1 MNNNENNDSQN
12 EAKGIFKTRGFYI
25 VLAICI
31 IAVASILFA
40 TLQSA
45 PGETTKNQEQAQAE
59 EDVQNIE
66 NPDAQ
71 SLEEAQQGLAAAT
84 QSPAASAT
92 ATTPEATEV
101 PKNRQ
106 KAEIV
111 IAKPV
116 NGDIAAVFCVENL
129 VYNKTLNIWQ
139 THNGIDIVPKD
150 NAEVKAALAGEVSEV
165 VEDPSYGNMVVMKH
179 SNNIITKYAGMAE
192 VNVKAGDKVQKGDV
206 IGTCGTPPF
215 EAHMGTHIH
224 FEVWEGDN
232 PIDPALVFEQQ

>member
-1 MNNNENNDSQN
+1 MNNNENNDSESN
-12 EAKGIFKTRGFYI
+12 VKGIFRTRGFYI

-45 PGETTKNQEQAQAE
+45 PGETSIGQEQAQAD
-59 EDVQNIE
+59 EDLQNIE
-66 NPDAQ
+66 NPEAE
-71 SLEEAQQGLAAAT
+71 SLAEAQKDQQTAT
-84 QSPAASAT
+84 QSPASDSA
-92 ATTPEATEV
+92 ATPNPTEI

-106 KAEIV
+106 KAEIS

-116 NGDIAAVFCVENL
+116 SGDVAAVFCVDNL

-139 THNGIDIVPKD
+139 THNGIDIVPKE
-150 NAEVKAALAGEVSEV
+150 NAEVKAALAGEISEV
-165 VEDPSYGNMVVMKH
+165 VEDPSYGNMIVMKH
-179 SNNIITKYAGMAE
+179 SNNLITKYAGLAE
-192 VNVKAGDKVQKGDV
+192 VSVKAGDKVQKGDV

-232 PIDPALVFEQQ
+232 PIDPAEVFEAQ